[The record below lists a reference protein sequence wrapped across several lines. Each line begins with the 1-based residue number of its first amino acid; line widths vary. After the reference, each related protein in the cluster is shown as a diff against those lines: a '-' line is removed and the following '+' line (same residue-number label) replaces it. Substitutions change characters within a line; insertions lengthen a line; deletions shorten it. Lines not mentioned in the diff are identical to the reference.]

1 MLEMQKIATRGM
13 AYLVLSTFCLCASGY
28 DKFFDSIGVSYKP
41 WDHHVPEIMFAM
53 MYILS
58 IVLCFAVGVMLSYH
72 LYGISWGETTV
83 EAQDHDEYRKKAKAR
98 NEEFVNSYDVGK
110 KKNLAFFF
118 NLGDSG
124 YSLWTLILPLRI
136 NPYTDGFSWARRDGY
151 ERHQGIRQGEE
162 LTDEE
167 DDDV

>member
-98 NEEFVNSYDVGK
+98 NEEFVNSYDVG
-110 KKNLAFFF
+110 
-118 NLGDSG
+118 
-124 YSLWTLILPLRI
+124 SLWTLILPLRI